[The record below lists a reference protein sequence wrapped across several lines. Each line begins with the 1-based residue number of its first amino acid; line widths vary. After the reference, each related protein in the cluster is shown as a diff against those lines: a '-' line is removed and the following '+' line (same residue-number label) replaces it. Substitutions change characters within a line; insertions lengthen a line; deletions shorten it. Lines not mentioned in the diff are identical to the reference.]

1 MKATRIGWALLLL
14 VPALCGAQ
22 SADRVFL
29 GADKKPLPFQTADEV
44 LHFIATAREIS
55 SERLTEGIT
64 GASRLRL
71 TKNGVELHVVYH
83 HINESEQRV
92 KRLPNGNVVMYVRDS
107 YTSQVAAFEVSRLL
121 GMTDVPPTITRISDG
136 EAGSAQLWIEQATT
150 EKVRQEDGLEP
161 PNYVLWNQ
169 VYADMRVFDNLI
181 NNIDRNQGNML
192 VDSQWNLWLI
202 DHTRSFGRD
211 KTLPMPETVTR
222 CSRQLWQALQGLNET
237 EIRHRMAP
245 LLTTIEI
252 EALLTRHRELVR
264 LIRQRIEEKGAEA
277 VLFDFG
283 DPTSEIKIDYTDAGS
298 P

>member
-1 MKATRIGWALLLL
+1 MKATRIGWALLLAIP
-14 VPALCGAQ
+14 VLCAAQ
-22 SADRVFL
+22 SVDKVLL
-29 GADKKPLPFQTADEV
+29 GADRKPLPFTTADEI
-44 LHFIATAREIS
+44 LEFIATAREVS
-55 SERLTEGIT
+55 SEPLSEGIT
-64 GASRLRL
+64 RARRLRL
-71 TKNGVELHVVYH
+71 SKNGVELHVVFH
-83 HINESEQRV
+83 HVNESEQRV

-222 CSRQLWQALQGLNET
+222 CSSRLWQALQELDET
-237 EIRHRMAP
+237 ELRHRLSP
-245 LLTTIEI
+245 LLVSVEI
-252 EALLTRHRELVR
+252 EALLVRHEKLVEL
-264 LIRQRIEEKGAEA
+264 IQQRIEDKGLET

-283 DPTSEIKIDYTDAGS
+283 DPESGIKVEYTGAGK